1 MLTGMYTSALGA
13 AGQETKLTF
22 IANNIANVNTP
33 GYRAQKI
40 AFVERLTAALEKA
53 DLQFY
58 NRLIDRYGGAPRIS
72 GTHIDKTPGRI
83 ERTDAPFDFAIDG
96 EGFFMVQDK
105 QTGETYLTRAGDFS
119 LSADGN
125 LVTKDGRYTLLSR
138 QKEPVKIPVEVGGSF
153 NVLSTGEIFSGTEL
167 LGNVGVFDARFEDLR
182 NFGENLFTFD
192 EEKASPISNPR
203 IQQGFIERS
212 SVNPIVEM
220 TDLISVGRMIEM
232 NLNLLK
238 AQDQTLDRAIND
250 LGRAAR

>member
-1 MLTGMYTSALGA
+1 MYTSALGA

-22 IANNIANVNTP
+22 VANNIANVNTP

-40 AFVERLTAALEKA
+40 AFVERLNAALERG
-53 DLQFY
+53 DIQFY

-72 GTHIDKTPGRI
+72 GTRIDRAMGTI
-83 ERTDAPFDFAIDG
+83 ERTGSKLDFAING

-125 LVTKDGRYTLLSR
+125 LVTKDGRYNLLSG
-138 QKEPVKIPVEVGGSF
+138 QKEPVKIPVEVGDSF
-153 NVLSTGEIFSGTEL
+153 NVRDTGDIFSGTDF
-167 LGNVGVFDARFEDLR
+167 LGSIGVFSSDFENLTAH
-182 NFGENLFTFD
+182 GENLYAFD
-192 EEKASPISNPR
+192 SAKANPILNAS
-203 IQQGFIERS
+203 IAQGSLERS
-212 SVNPIVEM
+212 SVNPIEEM